1 MTVAEILSGL
11 VRPACT
17 LLLTSVLCYGFIVDK
32 IPQEQFIPIVVMVIG
47 FWFGTR
53 SAEKAEDNEARALRR
68 LRDIEQDARAR

>member
-1 MTVAEILSGL
+1 MNATADLLSGL

-17 LLLTSVLCYGFIVDK
+17 LLLTSVLCYGFIVGK

-53 SAEKAEDNEARALRR
+53 SVEKVEKEK
-68 LRDIEQDARAR
+68 EKGTK